1 MSGLNLT
8 AIERSDLPMNGPH
21 YGGEMTGDY
30 ENLKSAVA
38 QVR

>member
-21 YGGEMTGDY
+21 YGGEMTGDH
-30 ENLKSAVA
+30 EKLKFTVA
-38 QVR
+38 RVR